1 MIVNKLLFNSS
12 INYDSKTIHIT
23 NLKIVI
29 HLSQYI
35 YSYTDQA
42 NIRQEKEILILV
54 YKNTTEYFCVQ
65 YFVRICFRDNTE
77 ICTYCRG
84 RGEGMTT
91 KFFRPSLEYVFGIY
105 LRPLLQAT

>member
-1 MIVNKLLFNSS
+1 MFDSSTMIQKQNILQ
-12 INYDSKTIHIT
+12 
-23 NLKIVI
+23 NLV
-29 HLSQYI
+29 
-35 YSYTDQA
+35 YTAIQ
-42 NIRQEKEILILV
+42 IRHMSGKRKKLILV

-65 YFVRICFRDNTE
+65 YFVRICFRDNIE
-77 ICTYCRG
+77 ICTYCKG